1 MIRVRMGLQHPLDRQ
16 LRFLRRSENGLHRTD
31 VNGAVALI
39 EIEHG
44 IDDHGAAA
52 SPGSATR

>member
-1 MIRVRMGLQHPLDRQ
+1 MIGVRMGLQHPLDRQ
-16 LRFLRRSENGLHRTD
+16 LRFLRRGENGFHRTD

-44 IDDHGAAA
+44 IDDRGAARH
-52 SPGSATR
+52 GSATR